1 MPFTLAV
8 VALAVVVSLARGG
21 RLDRIA
27 DAHLRSVWLL
37 FAGLVLQLL
46 VDAAAGRGIIAD
58 AGLVGSGLLVVS
70 QALIVAW
77 LVRNRRLPGIWLVA
91 AGLTLNVVVMTAN
104 GAMPVHPAAMDALGL
119 GPLEV
124 PLGKHTLL
132 TDATW
137 FPWLADVIP
146 LPPLRTIISVGD
158 VVVAIGLIPMTHAL
172 MTWPRSEDARTDEVD
187 ASPR

>member
-8 VALAVVVSLARGG
+8 VVTAVAVSYVRGG
-21 RLDRIA
+21 RFDRIA

-37 FAGLVLQLL
+37 FAGLGLQLI
-46 VDAAAGRGIIAD
+46 VDATAGRGLIAD
-58 AGLVGSGLLVVS
+58 AGLVGSGLLLAS
-70 QALIVAW
+70 QALIVTW

-158 VVVAIGLIPMTHAL
+158 VVLAIGLVPMTHAL
-172 MTWPRSEDARTDEVD
+172 MTWPRPADARPTEVG
-187 ASPR
+187 SSR